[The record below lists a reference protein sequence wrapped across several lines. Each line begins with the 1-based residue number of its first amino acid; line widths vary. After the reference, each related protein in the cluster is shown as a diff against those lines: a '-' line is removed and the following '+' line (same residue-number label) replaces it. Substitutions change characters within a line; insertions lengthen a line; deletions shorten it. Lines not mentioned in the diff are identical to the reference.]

1 MRQYFLSERT
11 EGGTEWSVLESEGT
25 VSDVNITDF
34 YGARE
39 IGRCEEWTK
48 NSHLIKKKKVHAGGE
63 IVSFPVWARD

>member
-1 MRQYFLSERT
+1 
-11 EGGTEWSVLESEGT
+11 
-25 VSDVNITDF
+25 VSDVNIKDL

-48 NSHLIKKKKVHAGGE
+48 NSHLIKKKVRAGGE